1 MTQQTTIERA
11 FEIARSGKCAS
22 VNEIRQQLRAER
34 FDQVDAYLAG
44 PQLSRQLR
52 DLCQQAR
59 RTDESPD

>member
-11 FEIARSGKCAS
+11 FTLARSGSCAS
-22 VNEIRQQLRAER
+22 VNDIRQRLRAER

-44 PQLSRQLR
+44 PSLSRQLR

-59 RTDESPD
+59 QGDQSLS